1 MIGGEGE
8 STKCKTLTVG
18 DAFAVGR
25 IESKNVKVIL
35 FTIVGEVG
43 VEENTKVEVLTKGGG
58 EGGVS
63 EKLEKCR

>member
-35 FTIVGEVG
+35 FTIVGE
-43 VEENTKVEVLTKGGG
+43 GGL
-58 EGGVS
+58 
-63 EKLEKCR
+63 KKTHR

>member
-18 DAFAVGR
+18 DAFEVGR

-43 VEENTKVEVLTKGGG
+43 VEENT
-58 EGGVS
+58 
-63 EKLEKCR
+63 